1 MVYKNIFT
9 RIKIY
14 WHYIGYQPILEL
26 VFSSIGQLFNIVWSF
41 PQFLHLDY
49 FCNHYQSL
57 YLKIM
62 NNSVRGYFCH
72 VNVYIVSIKA

>member
-9 RIKIY
+9 VSKIY
-14 WHYIGYQPILEL
+14 WHYTGYQPILEF
-26 VFSSIGQLFNIVWSF
+26 VFSSIGQLFNIVRSF

-49 FCNHYQSL
+49 LCNHNQSL

-62 NNSVRGYFCH
+62 NNSVRGYLSCLFC
-72 VNVYIVSIKA
+72 VSKILN